1 MKQSI
6 TIKFN
11 AWIICAV
18 LLVANLVTLG
28 LWRPWIDNSTSDRTI
43 VITGSTTIE
52 AEADQFVFSPY
63 YQKEGTDKT
72 AINAELSDL
81 ATTITAKLKELGV
94 EDSAIKT
101 DVNSYEYSIYYG
113 GQSSAETSTLYLT
126 VTIKDKTLAQRVQD
140 YIVTT
145 SPSGSITPQISFS
158 TAKQKTLE
166 TQARTEALAD
176 AKSKAETSASQLGA
190 KLGKVIAVTDNTSGG
205 VVPMPWMLDTGTKS
219 SDSSVSS
226 SAESS
231 YTIQPGLNEYSF
243 SIEVTYELK

>member
-6 TIKFN
+6 TIKIN

-18 LLVANLVTLG
+18 LLIANLVTLG
-28 LWRPWIDNSTSDRTI
+28 FWQLWVDNSASDRTI

-63 YQKEGTDKT
+63 YQKEGADKT
-72 AINAELSDL
+72 VINTELSDL
-81 ATTITAKLKELGV
+81 AATITVKLKELGV

-113 GQSSAETSTLYLT
+113 VDTSAETSNLYLT

-145 SPSGSITPQISFS
+145 SPTGSITPQISFS

-166 TQARTEALAD
+166 TQARDAALTD
-176 AKSKAETSASQLGA
+176 ARSKAEASAKQLGA
-190 KLGKVIAVTDNTSGG
+190 SLGKVVTVTDNTYGG
-205 VVPMPWMLDTGTKS
+205 VTPMPWMMDAGTKS
-219 SDSSVSS
+219 SDSSISS
-226 SAESS
+226 GAESS
-231 YTIQPGLNEYSF
+231 YSIQPGLNEYSF
-243 SIEVTYELK
+243 SVVVTYELK